1 VFNVLFIG
9 YSLAKNNLNN
19 TYQYNMIYQV
29 YQKKDNE
36 LFKIQSESFFV
47 PVSVYTERVLFSCKI
62 IWMSSGGGPDPLD
75 PPLIYATVPKY
86 LHTLDD
92 CIFFTVGSVFLLS
105 FYVSAKRFPL
115 NMSQNKCLNNT
126 TRIQNDK
133 EKSGCEWTSFTRNE

>member
-19 TYQYNMIYQV
+19 AYQYNMIYQV

-36 LFKIQSESFFV
+36 LLKIQSESFFV

-75 PPLIYATVPKY
+75 PPPLIYAT
-86 LHTLDD
+86 
-92 CIFFTVGSVFLLS
+92 
-105 FYVSAKRFPL
+105 A
-115 NMSQNKCLNNT
+115 Q
-126 TRIQNDK
+126 
-133 EKSGCEWTSFTRNE
+133 